1 MALEDEPG
9 GHPRPPSWGMRD
21 PGAPDGGGPPGG
33 VPLPG
38 VPNEGVPIPERAG
51 ARVVPPHVR
60 ADVRAPDG
68 PVENADERAEPLR
81 AGVLRRRA
89 PGRLRAALRRP
100 SPPTADRLPPVPP
113 TERPVR
119 AEHMTEAS
127 APTPEPGR
135 RRGGERFSPLLWAS
149 GANRDI
155 LRQTPT
161 DKARFQGLG
170 SVVIFTA
177 ALAGVSMAAALHIAL
192 KAPWPVIV
200 LLTAGWFLGI
210 LSLDRWL
217 VASMTRT
224 VSKWGVIF
232 LALPRLLLAL
242 LFGFVLS
249 MPIVLQIFAPEI
261 SQEVNVL
268 HAEAESKYQAQTAD
282 DQVGKRIDW
291 LEKRRQQLEAQVTAG
306 GLPATPDADPT
317 LKQLQD
323 KRDELQKQ
331 LEQRREKL
339 TCEQLGQCGTG
350 RAGLGPE
357 ARKRIQDYNDTKRDF
372 DTADTQLKNYMA
384 QLKTKGV
391 QDAQNELN
399 GQGGAEGVTA
409 ELSRLKKQQSA
420 LQAQHAAD
428 TRDSDGMALRLE
440 ALDRLSQK
448 NGTIG
453 TAHLF
458 VTLMFIAI
466 ELLPVLVKMMQIL
479 GPSTVYDDLVAAH
492 ERENRETGAH
502 LARRDADVARV
513 RAADDVKYAGLVY
526 DARRAVLEDLAQRTA
541 MAEGEV
547 GEAALEEWKR
557 REMARIP
564 ADLDRYV
571 RTEPGYDRRM
581 PSANPGGLAFDPPM
595 PSGGNGGFP
604 SSGSNPAGSN
614 PAGSNVRVVNGMPGR
629 TADTQYGGDPAPFN
643 AAPNAGSYGPGASG
657 GAAPFGSG
665 NAGDPYGPGA
675 GGSAAPFGSGGS
687 YGSGA
692 GGNGGPLGGGSYG
705 AGSGSNAAPYGG
717 NVDGGGSFGG
727 AAPYGAGP
735 NAGGRPGNTPRFEPS
750 GYEGHLRGATRR
762 SRRDQLFGPLTNW
775 WQDRRR

>member
-1 MALEDEPG
+1 
-9 GHPRPPSWGMRD
+9 
-21 PGAPDGGGPPGG
+21 
-33 VPLPG
+33 
-38 VPNEGVPIPERAG
+38 
-51 ARVVPPHVR
+51 
-60 ADVRAPDG
+60 
-68 PVENADERAEPLR
+68 
-81 AGVLRRRA
+81 
-89 PGRLRAALRRP
+89 
-100 SPPTADRLPPVPP
+100 
-113 TERPVR
+113 
-119 AEHMTEAS
+119 MTEAS
-127 APTPEPGR
+127 TPPPPPAP
-135 RRGGERFSPLLWAS
+135 RRGGPRFSPLLWAS
-149 GANRDI
+149 GVNRDI
-155 LRQTPT
+155 LRRSPT
-161 DKARFQGLG
+161 DKTRFQGLG

-224 VSKWGVIF
+224 TSKWGVVF

-268 HAEAESKYQAQTAD
+268 HAEAESRYQAQTAG
-282 DQVGKRIDW
+282 DQVGKRIAW
-291 LEKRRQQLEAQVTAG
+291 LEKRKQQLEAQVTSG

-339 TCEQLGQCGTG
+339 TCEQLGKCGTG

-409 ELSRLKKQQSA
+409 ELTRLKKQQSA

-428 TRDSDGMALRLE
+428 TRNSDGMALRLE
-440 ALDRLSQK
+440 ALNRLSQK

-466 ELLPVLVKMMQIL
+466 ELLPVLVKMLQIL
-479 GPSTVYDDLVAAH
+479 GPPTVYDDLVAAH

-526 DARRAVLEDLAQRTA
+526 DARRAMLESLAQRTA

-564 ADLDRYV
+564 ADLDQYV
-571 RTEPGYDRRM
+571 RSEPGYDRPMAPRNPAGEAFGPPM
-581 PSANPGGLAFDPPM
+581 PPMPAANPGGIAFDPPA
-595 PSGGNGGFP
+595 PPAHGGAAPGNGGFP
-604 SSGSNPAGSN
+604 GGGRPGPSGNGGFAGGG
-614 PAGSNVRVVNGMPGR
+614 PSNVRVVNGQPG
-629 TADTQYGGDPAPFN
+629 DPWYGG
-643 AAPNAGSYGPGASG
+643 GA
-657 GAAPFGSG
+657 
-665 NAGDPYGPGA
+665 
-675 GGSAAPFGSGGS
+675 
-687 YGSGA
+687 
-692 GGNGGPLGGGSYG
+692 NGGP
-705 AGSGSNAAPYGG
+705 APYG
-717 NVDGGGSFGG
+717 N
-727 AAPYGAGP
+727 PLAG
-735 NAGGRPGNTPRFEPS
+735 GGRPGGAPQPQPRFEPS
-750 GYEGHLRGATRR
+750 GYEGRLDDGTRR
-762 SRRDQLFGPLTNW
+762 SRRDRIFGPLTNW
-775 WQDRRR
+775 RQDRHQ

>member
-1 MALEDEPG
+1 M
-9 GHPRPPSWGMRD
+9 
-21 PGAPDGGGPPGG
+21 G
-33 VPLPG
+33 VPGPE
-38 VPNEGVPIPERAG
+38 PANER
-51 ARVVPPHVR
+51 
-60 ADVRAPDG
+60 DVRAAVPHPRVAPPHARAAVRAPGG
-68 PVENADERAEPLR
+68 PVEDVDERAEPLR
-81 AGVLRRRA
+81 EAALHRRA
-89 PGRLRAALRRP
+89 PGRLRALLRP
-100 SPPTADRLPPVPP
+100 NPAPTADRIPPVPSSGPLPPTGPVPP

-127 APTPEPGR
+127 TPPPPPAP
-135 RRGGERFSPLLWAS
+135 RGGTRFSPLLWAS

-155 LRQTPT
+155 LRQSPT
-161 DKARFQGLG
+161 DKTRFQGLG

-177 ALAGVSMAAALHIAL
+177 ALAGASMAAALHIAL

-224 VSKWGVIF
+224 TSKWGVVF
-232 LALPRLLLAL
+232 LALPRLALAL

-282 DQVGKRIDW
+282 DQVGKRIAW
-291 LEKRRQQLEAQVTAG
+291 LEQRKQQLQAQITSG

-323 KRDELQKQ
+323 KRDQLQKQ

-339 TCEQLGQCGTG
+339 TCEQLGKCGTG

-372 DTADTQLKNYMA
+372 DTADTQLKNYLA

-399 GQGGAEGVTA
+399 GQGGAEGVNA
-409 ELSRLKKQQSA
+409 ELTRLKKQQSA

-440 ALDRLSQK
+440 ALNRLSQK

-466 ELLPVLVKMMQIL
+466 ELLPVLVKMMQL
-479 GPSTVYDDLVAAH
+479 FGPPTVYDDLVAAH

-526 DARRAVLEDLAQRTA
+526 DARRAMLEGLAQRTA
-541 MAEGEV
+541 MAEAEV

-571 RTEPGYDRRM
+571 RTEPGYAAPVAPGSASGFGSGAPGGFGAGS
-581 PSANPGGLAFDPPM
+581 PSGRGFDPPVRPANPGGVAFDPPVA
-595 PSGGNGGFP
+595 PGNGGY
-604 SSGSNPAGSN
+604 PAGR
-614 PAGSNVRVVNGMPGR
+614 PAPSAGGAPGGGHSGGHGGGFAGGGSSNVRVMNGRPGEP
-629 TADTQYGGDPAPFN
+629 QYGGGTGDPAPF
-643 AAPNAGSYGPGASG
+643 G
-657 GAAPFGSG
+657 GALPFGAEPFG
-665 NAGDPYGPGA
+665 AEPQGGAPAA
-675 GGSAAPFGSGGS
+675 GG
-687 YGSGA
+687 
-692 GGNGGPLGGGSYG
+692 
-705 AGSGSNAAPYGG
+705 
-717 NVDGGGSFGG
+717 
-727 AAPYGAGP
+727 GAGP
-735 NAGGRPGNTPRFEPS
+735 FGGSPLGYSGGRAGNAPQPSRFGPS
-750 GYEGHLRGATRR
+750 GYEEHVRDDTRR
-762 SRRDQLFGPLTNW
+762 SRRDQFLGPLTNW

>member
-1 MALEDEPG
+1 MAWEDEPG
-9 GHPRPPSWGMRD
+9 GHPRPPSG
-21 PGAPDGGGPPGG
+21 GAHGPPGE
-33 VPLPG
+33 VPPPG
-38 VPNEGVPIPERAG
+38 VPDMGVPIPERSDGPG
-51 ARVVPPHVR
+51 ARAAVPRPRVLTPRAR

-68 PVENADERAEPLR
+68 PVEDVDERAEPLR
-81 AGVLRRRA
+81 ADVLRRRA
-89 PGRLRAALRRP
+89 PGRLRALLRP
-100 SPPTADRLPPVPP
+100 NPPPTADRIPPVPSSGPLSPTGPVPP

-127 APTPEPGR
+127 TPLPPPAPRG
-135 RRGGERFSPLLWAS
+135 GGERFSPLLWAS
-149 GANRDI
+149 GVNRAI
-155 LRQTPT
+155 LRQSPT
-161 DKARFQGLG
+161 DKSRFQGLG

-177 ALAGVSMAAALHIAL
+177 ALAGASMAAALHIAL

-224 VSKWGVIF
+224 TSKWGVVF
-232 LALPRLLLAL
+232 LALPRLALAL

-291 LEKRRQQLEAQVTAG
+291 LEKRKQQLEAQVTAG

-339 TCEQLGQCGTG
+339 TCEQLGKCGTG

-399 GQGGAEGVTA
+399 GQGGAEGVNA
-409 ELSRLKKQQSA
+409 ELTRLKKQQSA
-420 LQAQHAAD
+420 LQEQHAAD
-428 TRDSDGMALRLE
+428 TRKSDGMALRLE
-440 ALDRLSQK
+440 ALNRLSQK

-479 GPSTVYDDLVAAH
+479 GPPTVYDDLVAAH

-526 DARRAVLEDLAQRTA
+526 DARRAMLESLAQRTA

-571 RTEPGYDRRM
+571 RTEPGYGAPM
-581 PSANPGGLAFDPPM
+581 ASGTPGGSAFGAPVAPANPGGIAFDPPV
-595 PSGGNGGFP
+595 PPGNGGFP
-604 SSGSNPAGSN
+604 AGRPAPSGGGGFGGP
-614 PAGSNVRVVNGMPGR
+614 SNVRLMNGRPG
-629 TADTQYGGDPAPFN
+629 DPQYGAGAPGGGSGGPAPYG
-643 AAPNAGSYGPGASG
+643 AAMPFGADRPG
-657 GAAPFGSG
+657 GA
-665 NAGDPYGPGA
+665 PGA
-675 GGSAAPFGSGGS
+675 GGDPMPFGESP
-687 YGSGA
+687 
-692 GGNGGPLGGGSYG
+692 NR
-705 AGSGSNAAPYGG
+705 NAAPYGG
-717 NVDGGGSFGG
+717 ASPVGFGGGAGVPPRPSRFG
-727 AAPYGAGP
+727 
-735 NAGGRPGNTPRFEPS
+735 PS
-750 GYEGHLRGATRR
+750 GYEGHVRDATRQ
-762 SRRDQLFGPLTNW
+762 SRRDRLFGPLTNW

>member
-1 MALEDEPG
+1 M
-9 GHPRPPSWGMRD
+9 
-21 PGAPDGGGPPGG
+21 
-33 VPLPG
+33 
-38 VPNEGVPIPERAG
+38 PIPEQAG
-51 ARVVPPHVR
+51 ARVLPPRVR
-60 ADVRAPDG
+60 ADARAPDG

-224 VSKWGVIF
+224 ASKMGVIF

-268 HAEAESKYQAQTAD
+268 HAEAESRYQAQTAG

-291 LEKRRQQLEAQVTAG
+291 LEKRKRQLEAQVTAG

-372 DTADTQLKNYMA
+372 DTADTQLKNYMT

-391 QDAQNELN
+391 QDARNELN

-428 TRDSDGMALRLE
+428 TRASDGMALRLE
-440 ALDRLSQK
+440 ALNRLSQK

-453 TAHLF
+453 SAHLF

-466 ELLPVLVKMMQIL
+466 ELLPVLVKTMQIL
-479 GPSTVYDDLVAAH
+479 GPPTVYDDLVAAH

-526 DARRAVLEDLAQRTA
+526 DARRAVLESLAQRTA

-581 PSANPGGLAFDPPM
+581 PSANPGGLAFDPPV

-604 SSGSNPAGSN
+604 GSGSNPAGSYPAGSYPAGSN

-629 TADTQYGGDPAPFN
+629 TPGTQYGGDPAPFN
-643 AAPNAGSYGPGASG
+643 AAPNAGSYGSGASG
-657 GAAPFGSG
+657 GAAPFGS
-665 NAGDPYGPGA
+665 
-675 GGSAAPFGSGGS
+675 AATFGSGGS

-692 GGNGGPLGGGSYG
+692 GG
-705 AGSGSNAAPYGG
+705 AAPYGG
-717 NVDGGGSFGG
+717 NVDGGAAPYGGTPNGGGAFGG

-735 NAGGRPGNTPRFEPS
+735 NAGGRPGNTPPEAPRFEPS
-750 GYEGHLRGATRR
+750 GYEGHLRGTTRR

>member
-1 MALEDEPG
+1 MP
-9 GHPRPPSWGMRD
+9 HPRV
-21 PGAPDGGGPPGG
+21 A
-33 VPLPG
+33 
-38 VPNEGVPIPERAG
+38 
-51 ARVVPPHVR
+51 PPHAR
-60 ADVRAPDG
+60 AAVRAPDG
-68 PVENADERAEPLR
+68 PVEDVDERAEPLR
-81 AGVLRRRA
+81 EAALRRRA
-89 PGRLRAALRRP
+89 PGRLRALLRP
-100 SPPTADRLPPVPP
+100 NPPPTADRIPPVPSSGPLPPTGPVPP

-127 APTPEPGR
+127 TPPPPPAP
-135 RRGGERFSPLLWAS
+135 RGGTRFSPLLWAS
-149 GANRDI
+149 GVNRDI
-155 LRQTPT
+155 LRQSPT
-161 DKARFQGLG
+161 DKTRFQGLG

-177 ALAGVSMAAALHIAL
+177 ALAGASMAAALHIAL

-224 VSKWGVIF
+224 TSKWGVVF
-232 LALPRLLLAL
+232 LALPRLALAL

-268 HAEAESKYQAQTAD
+268 HAEAESRYQAQTAD
-282 DQVGKRIDW
+282 DQVGKRIAA
-291 LEKRRQQLEAQVTAG
+291 LEKRKQQLEAQITSG

-323 KRDELQKQ
+323 KRDQLQKE

-339 TCEQLGQCGTG
+339 TCEQLGKCGTG

-372 DTADTQLKNYMA
+372 DTADTQLNNYLA

-409 ELSRLKKQQSA
+409 ELTRLKKQQSA

-428 TRDSDGMALRLE
+428 TRKSDGMALRLE
-440 ALDRLSQK
+440 ALNRLSQK

-479 GPSTVYDDLVAAH
+479 GPPTVYDDLVAAH

-526 DARRAVLEDLAQRTA
+526 DARRAMLESLAQRTA

-571 RTEPGYDRRM
+571 RTEPGYGAPPASASPGGFGSGSPGGLGFDPPVR
-581 PSANPGGLAFDPPM
+581 PANPGGIAFDPPV
-595 PSGGNGGFP
+595 PPGNGGFP
-604 SSGSNPAGSN
+604 AGRPAPSGGGGFAGGG
-614 PAGSNVRVVNGMPGR
+614 PSNVRVMNGRPG
-629 TADTQYGGDPAPFN
+629 DPYGGGAPGGGASGDPAPF
-643 AAPNAGSYGPGASG
+643 G
-657 GAAPFGSG
+657 GAMPFGADPHRGAPEAGGGPAPFGG
-665 NAGDPYGPGA
+665 NP
-675 GGSAAPFGSGGS
+675 
-687 YGSGA
+687 
-692 GGNGGPLGGGSYG
+692 NG
-705 AGSGSNAAPYGG
+705 NAAPYGG
-717 NVDGGGSFGG
+717 GSPLGFGGGRAGG
-727 AAPYGAGP
+727 APQP
-735 NAGGRPGNTPRFEPS
+735 SRFGPS
-750 GYEGHLRGATRR
+750 GPEGHDATRR
-762 SRRDQLFGPLTNW
+762 SRRDQLLGPLTNW
-775 WQDRRR
+775 WQGRRR